1 MPPAASTLDMTG
13 CVTAVWLTVL
23 GGAIGSFLN
32 VVVYRLP
39 RGLSLIEPPSHCP
52 MCKKPIRWFDNVPVF
67 GWIVL
72 RGRCRDC
79 RTPISM
85 RYPLIEALTAAMFG
99 LLAAS
104 EYLSGGANLPL
115 RAIEL
120 VEGVTVT
127 GLNNLQLYTI
137 YGYHLVLLCT
147 LLCAV
152 LIEYDGNRLPWG
164 LFVPA
169 GIVGLATPLLWPHLH
184 PVSAWTGLHG
194 LAAGGVDGPIGLAA
208 GTILGLAA
216 WRYSRHSRCS
226 LREQTLVRGANHDVE
241 QTPVRGANH
250 DIEQNAGSRS
260 EPRRSLI
267 GRQTGLIWTAAC
279 VGLFLG
285 WQAALVLIATTVLIQ
300 LPFAIVGRRRPGV
313 LRIPPTAWLT
323 LATLAW
329 LLAWGSLVSWAE
341 AL

>member
-13 CVTAVWLTVL
+13 CVAAVWLTVL
-23 GGAIGSFLN
+23 GGVIGSFLN
-32 VVVYRLP
+32 VVIYRLP

-52 MCKKPIRWFDNVPVF
+52 VCKKPIRWFDNVPVF

-85 RYPLIEALTAAMFG
+85 RYPLIEALTAAIFG

-115 RAIEL
+115 RAVEL
-120 VEGVTVT
+120 VEGVVVT
-127 GLNNLQLYTI
+127 GLSNLQLYTI

-152 LIEYDGNRLPWG
+152 LIEYDGNRLPRG

-169 GIVGLATPLLWPHLH
+169 GLVGLAAPLPWPHLH
-184 PVSAWTGLHG
+184 PVSAWTGLEG
-194 LAAGGVDGPIGLAA
+194 LAAGAVDGPIGLAA

-216 WRYSRHSRCS
+216 WRHSRCS
-226 LREQTLVRGANHDVE
+226 LREQTL
-241 QTPVRGANH
+241 VRGANH

-260 EPRRSLI
+260 EPRHSLI
-267 GRQTGLIWTAAC
+267 GRQTGLIWTSAC
-279 VGLFLG
+279 VGLYLG

-300 LPFAIVGRRRPGV
+300 LPLAIVGRRRPGF

-323 LATLAW
+323 MATL
-329 LLAWGSLVSWAE
+329 SWDGTSRR
-341 AL
+341 